1 MTIGLGFVKVVVDY
15 VEGNSNK
22 SLDEITDKILS
33 QVRPCNLED
42 FFVKIALF
50 SSSNNR
56 YQELKANC
64 EELYEMKYSKIITL
78 THQNPHLSYNVIRN
92 IPIWKLALKT

>member
-1 MTIGLGFVKVVVDY
+1 MFMTIGLGFVTSVCDY
-15 VEGNSNK
+15 VNWTSDK

-64 EELYEMKYSKIITL
+64 EERYEMKYSKVINPKIT
-78 THQNPHLSYNVIRN
+78 V
-92 IPIWKLALKT
+92 WKD

>member
-1 MTIGLGFVKVVVDY
+1 MTIGLGFVTSVCDY
-15 VEGNSNK
+15 VNGTSDK

-33 QVRPCNLED
+33 KVRPCDLQD

-56 YQELKANC
+56 YQELKVNC
-64 EELYEMKYSKIITL
+64 EALHEMKHGK
-78 THQNPHLSYNVIRN
+78 VIN
-92 IPIWKLALKT
+92 LKVTV

>member
-1 MTIGLGFVKVVVDY
+1 MTVGLGFVKIVCDY
-15 VEGNSNK
+15 VDGNSNK
-22 SLDEITDKILS
+22 SLDEITDKICS
-33 QVRPCNLED
+33 KVRSCDMKD

-64 EELYEMKYSKIITL
+64 EELCEMKYGKVINPKIT
-78 THQNPHLSYNVIRN
+78 V
-92 IPIWKLALKT
+92 

>member
-1 MTIGLGFVKVVVDY
+1 MTIGLGFVKVVCDY
-15 VEGNSNK
+15 IDGNSNK
-22 SLDEITDKILS
+22 SLDEITDKICS
-33 QVRPCNLED
+33 KVRPYDLQD

-64 EELYEMKYSKIITL
+64 EALYEMKYSKVINPKL
-78 THQNPHLSYNVIRN
+78 TV
-92 IPIWKLALKT
+92 